1 MDRKT
6 LIDFIPKPTN
16 NDVIIYDLSLKN
28 LIDID
33 VFDEYN
39 KLLPIYYETKKIYQ
53 YYKNNIE
60 LYEKKLNTIFLY
72 KTNWSE
78 DDYLLNLQN
87 AKKNIC

>member
-39 KLLPIYYETKKIYQ
+39 KLLPIYYETKKNYQ

-87 AKKNIC
+87 AEKNIC